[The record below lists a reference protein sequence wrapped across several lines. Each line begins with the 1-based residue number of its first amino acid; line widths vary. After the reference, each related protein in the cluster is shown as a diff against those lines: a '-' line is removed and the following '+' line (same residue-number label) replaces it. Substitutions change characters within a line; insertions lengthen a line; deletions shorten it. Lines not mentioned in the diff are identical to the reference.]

1 MGYKEIW
8 YVFGD
13 EFVDELGDLFGGSVG
28 EVGELDICGNEGDV
42 FLVWVLLLVVVIV
55 DSVVVVRSAWYICC
69 CCVFLFYMA

>member
-1 MGYKEIW
+1 MSGISNAFLEVTFYMGYKKIW

-42 FLVWVLLLVVVIV
+42 FLV
-55 DSVVVVRSAWYICC
+55 
-69 CCVFLFYMA
+69 

>member
-1 MGYKEIW
+1 MSGISNAFLEVTFYMGYKEIW

-42 FLVWVLLLVVVIV
+42 FLV
-55 DSVVVVRSAWYICC
+55 
-69 CCVFLFYMA
+69 